1 MLDGGRASGDNV
13 RCMTETDAAFLA
25 EITDQPA
32 TPPDP
37 EPPCRVLRGDV
48 LEVLR
53 GVESDRFHAV
63 LCDPPYGLS
72 EPLHGEDAAQV
83 LAQWMAEGEYV
94 RTKGRKKPAK
104 PGGTDATS
112 RLAGGGFMG
121 AQWDSF
127 VPGPRVWSEVLRVTR
142 PGGYLLAFAGSRT
155 SGWMEIALMLAGWE
169 VLDTIQWWYAEG
181 FPKGGNVGKRVD
193 ALLGSDRP
201 VVGSHPNPAG
211 NREGGASL
219 NMSRVGM
226 PETANLTDPATGEGA
241 IWDDWSTTLKPAHE
255 PIIVARRPL
264 GEKSVAANLLRW
276 RTGALNIG
284 ACRVPAEKATG
295 WGGGAFGGATWTEE
309 NSGLCKPGEARPVD
323 GRWPANLML
332 THSEA
337 CGNECVDG
345 CPVRLLDE
353 QGGERKSG
361 SRAAGSYATGATKS
375 VGIGFGGG
383 MSAPKA
389 AIPASVGGA
398 SRFFFCAKASP
409 ADRDEGLGM
418 EAMEGRRS
426 ISADGL
432 KLTGSGNPRETR
444 RRNPHPTVKPVP
456 LIRELARLI
465 TSQPVAGWAKDG
477 EVWRWEDRPPG
488 EVLVPFAGSGSE
500 VVACALEG
508 LRAVGIEREAE
519 YHVTAEAR
527 VAHALQLVAEGRC
540 PKHWRRRG
548 E

>member
-1 MLDGGRASGDNV
+1 
-13 RCMTETDAAFLA
+13 MTETDAAFLA

-32 TPPDP
+32 PPPDL

-48 LEVLR
+48 LQ

-72 EPLHGEDAAQV
+72 EPLCGEEAAQV
-83 LAQWMAEGEYV
+83 LAQWIAEGEYV

-121 AQWDSF
+121 ASWDSF
-127 VPGPRVWSEVLRVTR
+127 VPGPRVWAEVLRVTR

-155 SGWMEIALMLAGWE
+155 SGWMEISLMLAGWE
-169 VLDTIQWWYAEG
+169 VLDTIVYMYAEG

-193 ALLGSDRP
+193 DLLGGKRE
-201 VVGSHPNPAG
+201 VVGSKLGQPGYSLAPGKGATVYG
-211 NREGGASL
+211 SVGGKGDSEKEC
-219 NMSRVGM
+219 GI
-226 PETANLTDPATGEGA
+226 TDPATGEGA

-255 PIIVARRPL
+255 PVIVARKPL
-264 GEKSVAANLLRW
+264 SEKSVAANLLRW
-276 RTGALNIG
+276 RTGAMNIG
-284 ACRVPAEKATG
+284 ACRIPSEAALVRPAVLRHDNEVYG
-295 WGGGAFGGATWTEE
+295 VGLGAGVQTE
-309 NSGLCKPGEARPVD
+309 PA

-337 CGNECVDG
+337 CGDECADG

-361 SRAAGSYATGATKS
+361 SRAAGVHARGSKHCYGAIS
-375 VGIGFGGG
+375 PGMLPAIVG
-383 MSAPKA
+383 S
-389 AIPASVGGA
+389 SGGA

-409 ADRDEGLGM
+409 SDRTEGAPAG
-418 EAMEGRRS
+418 AN
-426 ISADGL
+426 
-432 KLTGSGNPRETR
+432 K
-444 RRNPHPTVKPVP
+444 HPTVKPVP

-465 TSQPVAGWAKDG
+465 APQPVAGWTKDG
-477 EVWRWEDRPPG
+477 DTWQWEDRPPG

-519 YHVTAEAR
+519 YHATAEAR

>member
-1 MLDGGRASGDNV
+1 
-13 RCMTETDAAFLA
+13 MTETDAAFLA
-25 EITDQPA
+25 EITDQP
-32 TPPDP
+32 TPPPDP

-48 LEVLR
+48 LEVLQ

-72 EPLHGEDAAQV
+72 EPLCGEEAAQV
-83 LAQWMAEGEYV
+83 LAQWIAEGEYV

-112 RLAGGGFMG
+112 RLTGGGFMG

-127 VPGPRVWSEVLRVTR
+127 VPGPRVWAEVLRVTR

-155 SGWMEIALMLAGWE
+155 AGWMEISLMLAGWE
-169 VLDTIQWWYAEG
+169 VLDTIVSMYAEG

-193 ALLGSDRP
+193 DLLGGKRE
-201 VVGSHPNPAG
+201 VVGVKHYAG
-211 NREGGASL
+211 LGPEVYGSAGTS
-219 NMSRVGM
+219 SRAFGVA
-226 PETANLTDPATGEGA
+226 ETGKQGDFLTKRGETDPATGEGA

-255 PIIVARRPL
+255 PVIVARRPL
-264 GEKSVAANLLRW
+264 SEKSVAANLLRW
-276 RTGALNIG
+276 RTGAMNIG
-284 ACRVPAEKATG
+284 ACRIPSEAALVRPAVLRHDNEVYG
-295 WGGGAFGGATWTEE
+295 VGLGAGVQTE
-309 NSGLCKPGEARPVD
+309 PA

-337 CGNECVDG
+337 CGDECAQG
-345 CPVRLLDE
+345 CPVHALNT
-353 QGGERKSG
+353 Q
-361 SRAAGSYATGATKS
+361 AGPRVS
-375 VGIGFGGG
+375 GGG
-383 MSAPKA
+383 ASRETFNGRAGGFWSPSTGR
-389 AIPASVGGA
+389 PAGPYQGNATTDA

-409 ADRDEGLGM
+409 SDRTEGAPAGVN
-418 EAMEGRRS
+418 
-426 ISADGL
+426 
-432 KLTGSGNPRETR
+432 K
-444 RRNPHPTVKPVP
+444 HPTVKPVP

-465 TSQPVAGWAKDG
+465 APQPVAGWVKDG
-477 EVWRWEDRPPG
+477 DTWRWEDRPPG

-519 YHVTAEAR
+519 YHAIAEAR
-527 VAHALQLVAEGRC
+527 VAHALQLITEGRC

>member
-1 MLDGGRASGDNV
+1 
-13 RCMTETDAAFLA
+13 MTETDAAFLA
-25 EITDQPA
+25 EITDQP
-32 TPPDP
+32 TPSPDP

-72 EPLHGEDAAQV
+72 EPLCGEEAAQV
-83 LAQWMAEGEYV
+83 LAQWIAEGEYV

-104 PGGTDATS
+104 PGGENGTVVS
-112 RLAGGGFMG
+112 RLTGGGFMNS
-121 AQWDSF
+121 AWDAF
-127 VPGPRVWSEVLRVTR
+127 VPGPRVWAEVLRVTR

-155 SGWMEIALMLAGWE
+155 SGWMEISLMLAGWE
-169 VLDTIQWWYAEG
+169 VLDTIQWWYGSG
-181 FPKGGNVGKRVD
+181 FPKGGNVGARVD
-193 ALLGSDRP
+193 AFLGEERRANGVGAAQCEYLARGEACRHGDRDER
-201 VVGSHPNPAG
+201 SQAG
-211 NREGGASL
+211 GTVHVPS
-219 NMSRVGM
+219 
-226 PETANLTDPATGEGA
+226 TDPATGEGA

-255 PIIVARRPL
+255 PVIVARKPL
-264 GEKSVAANLLRW
+264 SEKSVAANLLRW
-276 RTGALNIG
+276 RTGAMNIG
-284 ACRVPAEKATG
+284 ACRIPSEAALVRPAVLRHDNEVYG
-295 WGGGAFGGATWTEE
+295 VGLGAGVQTE
-309 NSGLCKPGEARPVD
+309 PA

-337 CGNECVDG
+337 CGAECADG

-361 SRAAGSYATGATKS
+361 SRAAGVHARGSKHCYGAIS
-375 VGIGFGGG
+375 PGMLPAIVG
-383 MSAPKA
+383 S
-389 AIPASVGGA
+389 SGGA

-409 ADRDEGLGM
+409 SDRTEGTPAG
-418 EAMEGRRS
+418 AN
-426 ISADGL
+426 
-432 KLTGSGNPRETR
+432 K
-444 RRNPHPTVKPVP
+444 HPTVKPVP
-456 LIRELARLI
+456 LIRELARLV
-465 TSQPVAGWAKDG
+465 TPQPVAGWAKDG
-477 EVWRWEDRPPG
+477 DTWRWEDRPPG

-519 YHVTAEAR
+519 YHATAEAR

>member
-1 MLDGGRASGDNV
+1 
-13 RCMTETDAAFLA
+13 MTETDAAFLA
-25 EITDQPA
+25 DITDQPS
-32 TPPDP
+32 TPPPDP

-53 GVESDRFHAV
+53 GVENDRFHAV

-104 PGGTDATS
+104 PGGEAGTAVS
-112 RLAGGGFMG
+112 RLTGGGFMNCG
-121 AQWDSF
+121 WDSF
-127 VPGPRVWSEVLRVTR
+127 VPGPRLWAEVLRVTR
-142 PGGYLLAFAGSRT
+142 PGGHLLAFAGSRT
-155 SGWMEIALMLAGWE
+155 SGWMEISLMLAGWE

-181 FPKGGNVGKRVD
+181 FPKGGNVR
-193 ALLGSDRP
+193 R
-201 VVGSHPNPAG
+201 
-211 NREGGASL
+211 R
-219 NMSRVGM
+219 M
-226 PETANLTDPATGEGA
+226 PGEDPLSPDPQTGEGA

-255 PIIVARRPL
+255 PIIVARKPL
-264 GEKSVAANLLRW
+264 GEKSVAANLLKW

-284 ACRVPAEKATG
+284 ACRIGDTGGTAKGSFPREKSQGVYGDGINGTC
-295 WGGGAFGGATWTEE
+295 EI
-309 NSGLCKPGEARPVD
+309 VD
-323 GRWPANLML
+323 LGKGRWPANLML

-337 CGNECVDG
+337 CSDECAEG

-353 QGGERKSG
+353 QSGSSKSG
-361 SRAAGSYATGATKS
+361 VQR
-375 VGIGFGGG
+375 
-383 MSAPKA
+383 APKGKGG
-389 AIPASVGGA
+389 IWSPSQGTPCGDRGGA
-398 SRFFFCAKASP
+398 SRFFFCAKSSP
-409 ADRDEGLGM
+409 ADRDEGIDQIEVG
-418 EAMEGRRS
+418 EGRRS

-432 KLTGSGNPRETR
+432 KLTGAGNPRETR
-444 RRNPHPTVKPVP
+444 RKNPHPTVKPVP

-465 TSQPVAGWAKDG
+465 TPQPVAGWAKDG
-477 EVWRWEDRPPG
+477 EIWRWEDRPPG

-519 YHVTAEAR
+519 YHAVASAR
-527 VAHALQLVAEGRC
+527 VAHALRLVAEGRV

>member
-1 MLDGGRASGDNV
+1 
-13 RCMTETDAAFLA
+13 MTETDAAFLA
-25 EITDQPA
+25 EITSD
-32 TPPDP
+32 PPSTSP
-37 EPPCRVLRGDV
+37 PESEPPCRVLRGDV

-53 GVESDRFHAV
+53 GVEDNRFHAV

-83 LAQWMAEGEYV
+83 LTQWMSEGEYV

-112 RLAGGGFMG
+112 RLTGGGFMG
-121 AQWDSF
+121 ARWDSF
-127 VPGPRVWSEVLRVTR
+127 VPGPRVWAEVLRVTR

-155 SGWMEIALMLAGWE
+155 SGWMEISLMLAGWE
-169 VLDTIQWWYAEG
+169 VLDTISWHYAEG

-193 ALLGSDRP
+193 DLLGGNRP
-201 VVGSHPNPAG
+201 VVGLHPNPAG

-219 NMSRVGM
+219 NMSRAGM
-226 PETANLTDPATGEGA
+226 PETASLTDPATGEGA

-255 PIIVARRPL
+255 PIIVARKPL

-284 ACRVPAEKATG
+284 ACRIASSTEDQAAQQRANTPGSAHWRSSDEVGTVFNGRGYAPATTP
-295 WGGGAFGGATWTEE
+295 FDP
-309 NSGLCKPGEARPVD
+309 SR

-337 CGNECVDG
+337 CGGGECAGD

-361 SRAAGSYATGATKS
+361 SRAAGVRSGLGYHGATGD
-375 VGIGFGGG
+375 GG
-383 MSAPKA
+383 P
-389 AIPASVGGA
+389 AISGSLGGA

-409 ADRDEGLGM
+409 SDRTKGAPEG
-418 EAMEGRRS
+418 AN
-426 ISADGL
+426 
-432 KLTGSGNPRETR
+432 K
-444 RRNPHPTVKPVP
+444 HPTVKPVP
-456 LIRELARLI
+456 LIRELACLV
-465 TSQPVAGWAKDG
+465 TAQPVAGWSKDG
-477 EVWRWEDRPPG
+477 DIWRWEDRPPG

-508 LRAVGIEREAE
+508 LRAVGVEREAE
-519 YHVTAEAR
+519 YHAVASAR
-527 VAHALQLVAEGRC
+527 VAHALQLVAEGRV